1 MPMACSAS
9 KLSDA
14 APCHQLRSVGV
25 VERDLWRK
33 TNARSILQRFEIFAW
48 DLQRGPGLAFLRSR
62 LRMRGVCHAMPRHA
76 AMLRGVCDTFLA
88 FSQILRG
95 QCFTAGATHL

>member
-25 VERDLWRK
+25 VSENLRAQ

-48 DLQRGPGLAFLRSR
+48 DLF
-62 LRMRGVCHAMPRHA
+62 
-76 AMLRGVCDTFLA
+76 MLFNGDRDCSVLD
-88 FSQILRG
+88 
-95 QCFTAGATHL
+95 